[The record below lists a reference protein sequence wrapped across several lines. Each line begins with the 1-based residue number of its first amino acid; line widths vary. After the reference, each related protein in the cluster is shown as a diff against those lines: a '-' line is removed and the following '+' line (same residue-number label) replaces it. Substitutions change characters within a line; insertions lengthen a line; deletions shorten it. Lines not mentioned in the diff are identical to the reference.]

1 MRMAHSLAVHR
12 RRLLALPV
20 TALVQTA
27 GSFLRPPDALPGRTR
42 VFTPWVTFWVFLA
55 QVLSRARTCR
65 EAVYQAQGWFR
76 VQQARELSSNT
87 SAYCQ
92 ARLRLPQPHVDSAL
106 KGVVRHLV
114 AKEKVFGSGRRVRV
128 VDGSS
133 CSMPDTPANQARYPQ
148 PRRQKPGCG
157 FPVMR
162 FVALFS
168 LATGAL
174 LAVAQGPLSEHE
186 RTLWRR
192 LWDALKRGDIALAD
206 RGFCSFADYWLLFQ
220 RGVDC
225 VMRLHARRS
234 KGVRKIKR
242 LAKDDWLV
250 EWVKT
255 KIRPKWMEHTLWA
268 ALPETLR
275 VRHVTIH
282 VAIPGFRTKSLTI
295 ATTLLDANVYP
306 AEALAGLYRRR
317 WRIELFLRDIKITMG
332 MDVLRCKTPAL
343 IQKEFTMHLIAYNLV
358 RALMIEA
365 ATRHDKDLTRLSLA
379 GAISA
384 IRQWAPSFVGILSR
398 AKRRVHLDA
407 FLRALANDLVPY
419 RPNRIEP
426 RARKRRPKNYQL
438 LNKPRRLFKEI
449 QHRNRYEKGLS

>member
-1 MRMAHSLAVHR
+1 MPRTLSVHK

-27 GSFLRPPDALPGRTR
+27 GSFLRPPNEPPVRTR

-55 QVLSRARTCR
+55 QVLSRAQTCR
-65 EAVYQAQGWFR
+65 EALRQTQGWFR
-76 VQQARELSSNT
+76 AQQERTLSSNT

-92 ARLRLPQPHVDSAL
+92 ARARLPQAHVDKAFA
-106 KGVVRHLV
+106 GVVQHLN
-114 AKEKVFGSGRRVRV
+114 AHEKRMGLGRPVRV

-133 CSMPDTPANQARYPQ
+133 CSMPDTPANQAKYPQ

-168 LATGAL
+168 LATGAIL
-174 LAVAQGPLSEHE
+174 GTAQGPLSDHE

-192 LWDALKRGDIALAD
+192 LWDRLKRGDIALAD
-206 RGFCSFADYWLLFQ
+206 RGFCSFADYCLLLR

-242 LAKDDWLV
+242 LAKNDWLV

-255 KIRPKWMEHTLWA
+255 KIRPKWMETEQWEK
-268 ALPETLR
+268 LPATLR
-275 VRHVTIH
+275 VRHVKISVT
-282 VAIPGFRTKSLTI
+282 IPGFRTTTLII
-295 ATTLLDANVYP
+295 ATTLLDANAYP
-306 AEALAGLYRRR
+306 AEALADLYRRR
-317 WRIELFLRDIKITMG
+317 WSIELFLRDIKITMG

-358 RALMIEA
+358 RALMLEA
-365 ATRHDKDLTRLSLA
+365 ATRHTKDLFRLSLA
-379 GAISA
+379 GAIA
-384 IRQWAPSFVGILSR
+384 AVRQWAPSFIGLRSR
-398 AKRRVHLDA
+398 ATRRAHLDA
-407 FLRALANDLVPY
+407 FFYALATDTVPH
-419 RPNRIEP
+419 RPDRTEP

-438 LNKPRRLFKEI
+438 LNKPRAIFKEI
-449 QHRNRYEKGLS
+449 PHRNRYEKALS

>member
-1 MRMAHSLAVHR
+1 MPRTLSVHK

-27 GSFLRPPDALPGRTR
+27 GSFLRPPNEPAARTR

-55 QVLSRARTCR
+55 QVLSRAQTCR
-65 EAVYQAQGWFR
+65 EAVCQTQGWFR

-92 ARLRLPQPHVDSAL
+92 ARLRLPQRHLDSAFA
-106 KGVVRHLV
+106 GVVRHLD
-114 AKEKVFGSGRRVRV
+114 AKEKGFGSGRRVRV

-174 LAVAQGPLSEHE
+174 IAVAQGPLSEHE

-192 LWDALKRGDIALAD
+192 LWDVLKRGEIVLAD
-206 RGFCSFADYWLLFQ
+206 RGFCSFADYWLLLQ

-225 VMRLHARRS
+225 IMRLHARRS

-255 KIRPKWMEHTLWA
+255 KVRPKWMEHALWKTL
-268 ALPETLR
+268 PGTLR
-275 VRHVTIH
+275 VRHVTIR
-282 VAIPGFRTKSLTI
+282 VAIAGFRTKSLTI
-295 ATTLLDANVYP
+295 ATTLLDASAYP
-306 AEALAGLYRRR
+306 AEAIADLYRRR

-343 IQKEFTMHLIAYNLV
+343 IQKEFTMHLIAYDLV
-358 RALMIEA
+358 RALMLEA
-365 ATRHDKDLTRLSLA
+365 ATRHNKDLTRLSLA
-379 GAISA
+379 GAAAA
-384 IRQWAPSFVGILSR
+384 IRQWAPSFVGLTSR
-398 AKRRVHLDA
+398 AQRRAHLDA

-419 RPNRIEP
+419 RPNRVEP

-438 LNKPRRLFKEI
+438 LNKPRQLFKEI
-449 QHRNRYEKGLS
+449 QHRNRYAKGLS